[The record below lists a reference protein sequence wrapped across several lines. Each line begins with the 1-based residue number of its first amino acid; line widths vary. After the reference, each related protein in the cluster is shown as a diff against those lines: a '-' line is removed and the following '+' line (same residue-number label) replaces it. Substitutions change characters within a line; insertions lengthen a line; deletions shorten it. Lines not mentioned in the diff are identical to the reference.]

1 MTNNY
6 FIDKHQWRF
15 SPSYII
21 LSFLIALSFFTSAS
35 PFLVPVLYISP
46 SLEKDVVFNINK

>member
-46 SLEKDVVFNINK
+46 SLEKDVVFNINN